1 MTWYAGVD
9 LGATN
14 VSALVAGEDGTI
26 VGRDRRMTP
35 TGPSG
40 DAVSEAVTKSVVA
53 AAEAAG
59 IAPAD
64 IVACGVGSAG
74 PLDPDAG
81 VVNSP
86 NFGERID
93 RVPVVDPL
101 QDRLDADVRLFNDA
115 VAGVIGER
123 FYATE
128 PVQNMVYLTI
138 SSGIG
143 AGAIVDGTVLSGVDG
158 NAAEVGHWVV
168 EPGGLTCG
176 CGLDGHWEA
185 YCAGSNL
192 PSHARHL
199 HEEGVETD
207 LPLDSPA
214 FSAADVFAAATADLA
229 ATGDHPAAAGDDLAA
244 ADDEPLANQVIDAC
258 ARYNARGVANLVHAY
273 APELIAIGGAVAC
286 NNPEQVIAPLQ
297 ERVPTLVMTNV
308 PEIRLTALGE
318 ETVVRGALAAVLPPD
333 DSDCSEPES

>member
-14 VSALVAGEDGTI
+14 VRAVVGEADGT
-26 VGRDRRMTP
+26 VVARDRRKTP

-40 DAVSEAVTKSVVA
+40 DAVSGTVTRSVLA

-59 IAPAD
+59 IAPHD

-74 PLDPDAG
+74 PLDSDAG
-81 VVNSP
+81 AVVDSP
-86 NFGERID
+86 NFAEQID
-93 RVPVVDPL
+93 SVPLVDPL
-101 QDRLDADVRLFNDA
+101 EDLLDAPVTLHNDA

-123 FYATE
+123 FYATD
-128 PVQNMVYLTI
+128 PVENMVYLTI

-158 NAAEVGHWVV
+158 NAAEVGHWVI

-176 CGLDGHWEA
+176 CGSDGHWEA

-199 HEEGVETD
+199 HEEEGVPTE
-207 LPLDSPA
+207 LPLDSPT
-214 FSAADVFAAATADLA
+214 FSAADLFAAAGND
-229 ATGDHPAAAGDDLAA
+229 
-244 ADDEPLANQVIDAC
+244 PLSDRVIDTC
-258 ARYNARGVANLVHAY
+258 ARYNARGIVNLVHAY
-273 APELIAIGGAVAC
+273 APELVVIGGAVAR
-286 NNPEQVIAPLQ
+286 NNPEQVIEPLR
-297 ERVPTLVMTNV
+297 ERVPDLVMTNV

-318 ETVVRGALAAVLPPD
+318 EPVLRGALAAVLPEAAGNSTD
-333 DSDCSEPES
+333 